1 MKLVLFG
8 PPGAGKGT
16 QAEQLTKKFHIPAIS
31 TGHIIRNA
39 IADKTPVGM
48 EAKTFID
55 KGELVP
61 DDIVVKMV
69 QERLS
74 EPDCKD
80 GYILDGFPRT
90 VSQAEI
96 MEQLPIPID
105 FVLEIC
111 VDEDVI
117 VDRLSGRRECKK
129 CGVTYH
135 VTDNP
140 PEQEGICNKCGSPLT
155 TRDDDVPEVIRKRI
169 AVYREQTEPLKA
181 YYSAK
186 NLLVSV
192 NGRDSVQ
199 STTKAVMDA
208 IEARNVEAGL

>member
-69 QERLS
+69 QERLK

-117 VDRLSGRRECKK
+117 VDRLSGRRECKE
-129 CGVTYH
+129 CGATYH

-140 PEQEGICNKCGSPLT
+140 PQQEGICNNCASPLT
-155 TRDDDVPEVIRKRI
+155 TREDDVPEVIRKRI
-169 AVYREQTEPLKA
+169 AVYREQTEPLRA

-208 IEARNVEAGL
+208 IEARNVEADL